1 MKLMSLSLLILL
13 PMTLAAQAS
22 PVGSNRRTIKLPPSA
37 YCQKPSLRTPL
48 CDAPFSAGVQVGN
61 TLYTAGIGGEDP
73 QTGKVPP
80 AFEQEAQFALE
91 ALQQTLVAAGMTM
104 DDLVSVQVFC
114 TDLSLWDRFNV
125 VYRKYFKKDPPARAF
140 LGVSAIVGGNR
151 LEIMGIAQTQ

>member
-1 MKLMSLSLLILL
+1 MVLSLFAMV
-13 PMTLAAQAS
+13 PMMVAAQTTTAS
-22 PVGSNRRTIKLPPSA
+22 SAAEGRRTIKLPPPA
-37 YCQKPSLRTPL
+37 YCQKASTRTPL

-73 QTGKVPP
+73 QTGKVP
-80 AFEQEAQFALE
+80 ADFEQEAQFALE
-91 ALQQTLVAAGMTM
+91 AVQQTMQAAGMTM

-114 TDLSLWDRFNV
+114 TDLSLWGRFNV

-151 LEIMGIAQTQ
+151 LEIMGVAQKQ